1 MKFDYSPFLDDYVS
15 SFDRT
20 KGSFEEKNLLLP
32 NIEDIRKMMN
42 EFLSLLFPGG
52 EEFSSPGMLRGV
64 ISRHMEAASDL
75 LYQCSK
81 VAWRTE
87 VDRKEASERSRA
99 ATTALLKALPELR
112 AKLKK
117 DAMAGFMGDPAA
129 KSVSDI
135 ILSYPGFKAVAIHR
149 IGHFLLQQGV
159 PYIPRMLNEIV
170 HSDTGIDIHPG
181 AEIGDSFFIDHGTGV
196 VIGETTVIKD
206 NVKIYQG
213 VTLGALSFPKDAC
226 GMLLRDIKRHPTIES
241 NVTIYANA
249 SVLGPIT
256 VGEGSIIGSNAWV
269 KEDIPP
275 YSRVLPSSIE
285 TKIIQRKLPKEK

>member
-87 VDRKEASERSRA
+87 VEKKEASERSRA